1 MPGLYWEA
9 NAYGHLHALVPSCTT
24 VRVVQWDAGSVCGAR
39 TQVVDGGFQLVSLPQ
54 TSSKLVSRGE
64 IDLVVA
70 SQRGIFVLEIKN
82 WSGTL
87 STDGMKSHWSV
98 SGS

>member
-1 MPGLYWEA
+1 MI
-9 NAYGHLHALVPSCTT
+9 
-24 VRVVQWDAGSVCGAR
+24 
-39 TQVVDGGFQLVSLPQ
+39 SLPQ

-70 SQRGIFVLEIKN
+70 SQNGIFVLEIKN

-87 STDGMKSHWSV
+87 STDGMYNDLDITPPLV
-98 SGS
+98 SSLASTTAVATVPFRVDTALCSLLGKDWRTFGGICVQIGS

>member
-1 MPGLYWEA
+1 MI
-9 NAYGHLHALVPSCTT
+9 
-24 VRVVQWDAGSVCGAR
+24 
-39 TQVVDGGFQLVSLPQ
+39 SLPQ

-70 SQRGIFVLEIKN
+70 SQNGIFVLEIKN

-87 STDGMKSHWSV
+87 STDGMYNDFDITLLV
-98 SGS
+98 SSLASTNAVATVPFRVDTALCSLLGKDWRTFGGICVQIGS